1 MELCRIR
8 LRIWKSCLNNIL
20 KEQGYWIFSDAGS
33 VNKVKP
39 GSGFESGFQFIGAG
53 ADSDSKKAESV
64 TLVLKRLIAIETEEA
79 SNEGIQTNW
88 GSLWRIFLRMTQ
100 RLGSLRILL
109 ITN

>member
-1 MELCRIR
+1 MQDPAQDLEILLKQYIKRTRLLDFFGCWFGKQGEARIR
-8 LRIWKSCLNNIL
+8 IRVRI
-20 KEQGYWIFSDAGS
+20 S
-33 VNKVKP
+33 VHR
-39 GSGFESGFQFIGAG
+39 AR